1 MGGRIKVKKATKP
14 KKGPTKYPFRF
25 YGHDPDDYFD
35 SLQYEVRFESA
46 PDRAMRADIADQ
58 ATHQL
63 FDSAAEFHGAWHWSE
78 SFVRFTALAHG
89 SSSTGGA
96 MHAIAKMLRS
106 LHDVAPIA
114 QVVAFHVREPGRGA
128 WDRAT
133 LKAQP
138 DPDPGPPYDPP
149 VAYGYPYGAP
159 RAIDATLPVATVDD
173 EVEELRRTL
182 ERDLRAKQHRASVGG
197 EALSPFAAE
206 RVETVLAARPT
217 FSEAQLATFEDTDV
231 PEWHPARAFGQI
243 HIELRRCGIVYLDDE
258 GRRRV
263 VTGIDPPDSP
273 QWGNHFV
280 VGPWTTDGSV
290 LWFATNFRIYKVD
303 IADGVAH
310 VAYEASGRIDHVE
323 ILGDRWVLWIR
334 QALELL
340 DPSGWTVLD
349 RQLTMANPWIG
360 TARDGALVIAGG
372 YITDVGLQAWTIVD
386 DRFVE
391 VATYK
396 APLHSPLDIDGK
408 VVCRVGNTGDY
419 VSLDDIDAKLAAARG
434 T

>member
-182 ERDLRAKQHRASVGG
+182 ERDGSTRSTLPTEWRTWPTKHRDVSTT
-197 EALSPFAAE
+197 S
-206 RVETVLAARPT
+206 R
-217 FSEAQLATFEDTDV
+217 FSGIA
-231 PEWHPARAFGQI
+231 GC
-243 HIELRRCGIVYLDDE
+243 CGS
-258 GRRRV
+258 GRRSSYLTRRAGPCW
-263 VTGIDPPDSP
+263 TDS
-273 QWGNHFV
+273 
-280 VGPWTTDGSV
+280 
-290 LWFATNFRIYKVD
+290 
-303 IADGVAH
+303 
-310 VAYEASGRIDHVE
+310 
-323 ILGDRWVLWIR
+323 
-334 QALELL
+334 
-340 DPSGWTVLD
+340 
-349 RQLTMANPWIG
+349 
-360 TARDGALVIAGG
+360 
-372 YITDVGLQAWTIVD
+372 
-386 DRFVE
+386 
-391 VATYK
+391 
-396 APLHSPLDIDGK
+396 
-408 VVCRVGNTGDY
+408 
-419 VSLDDIDAKLAAARG
+419 
-434 T
+434 

>member
-1 MGGRIKVKKATKP
+1 MGGRIKTKNATKKA
-14 KKGPTKYPFRF
+14 TKYPFRF
-25 YGHDPDDYFD
+25 YGHDPNDYFD
-35 SLQYEVRFESA
+35 SMQFEVRFESA

-63 FDSAAEFHGAWHWSE
+63 FDSAAEFHGPWHWSKR
-78 SFVRFTALAHG
+78 FVRFTALAHR

-96 MHAIAKMLRS
+96 MHAIAEMLRS
-106 LHDVAPIA
+106 LHEVAPIA

-133 LKAQP
+133 LKLQP
-138 DPDPGPPYDPP
+138 EPDPGPPYDPP
-149 VAYGYPYGAP
+149 LAYGYPYGAT

-173 EVEELRRTL
+173 EVEELRKRI
-182 ERDLRAKQHRASVGG
+182 ERELRAEQHRANTNGQPF
-197 EALSPFAAE
+197 SPFAME
-206 RVETVLAARPT
+206 RVEAALAARPT
-217 FSEAQLATFEDTDV
+217 FSKAQLATFEKTDV
-231 PEWHPARAFGQI
+231 PEWHPARAYGQI
-243 HIELRRCGIVYLDDE
+243 HIDGRHCGIVYLDDE

-263 VTGIDPPDSP
+263 VTGIDPPESP

-280 VGPWTTDGSV
+280 VGPWTTDGRV

-303 IADGVAH
+303 VTDGMAH
-310 VAYEASGRIDHVE
+310 EAYKASGRIDHVE

-334 QALELL
+334 QVLELV
-340 DPSGWTVLD
+340 DPATWTVLD
-349 RQLTMANPWIG
+349 RQLTMVNPWIG
-360 TARDGALVIAGG
+360 QAREGALVIAGG
-372 YITDVGLQAWTIVD
+372 FITDVGLQAWTVID

-396 APLHSPLDIDGK
+396 APLHSPIDIDGK
-408 VVCRVGNTGDY
+408 VVCCVGNTGDY
-419 VSLDDIDAKLAAARG
+419 VSLEDIDAKLAAARG